1 MHLRTF
7 LKLGAPLLMAVAG
20 AGHVHADTYPSQPI
34 RVIVPYAAG
43 GGSDITSRV
52 IQNRLGELLKTSLVI
67 DNRAGGGTLI
77 GTRAVQVAPA
87 DGYTVGVM
95 DPAFL
100 TNPSLMP
107 DAKYDPLKDFTPISL
122 ISVTPMILAVTNAY
136 PAKTVK
142 EMVDY
147 GKANPGKLNYGSPG
161 SGSAGQLA
169 IEQFRTT
176 FGLKGTHVPYKG
188 SGPAGSAIVA
198 GEIDALM
205 SGSAL
210 IPLIQA
216 GRIRGLAVTGSK
228 RLPSLPDVPTFAELG
243 YPQVNVQTYT
253 ALVAPAGTPQAVV
266 DTLQKAMAETVKA
279 PEMQKAL
286 EDRGQVAVGSTA
298 PELAKFFKDTHTAL
312 TKVVKDADIKM
323 E

>member
-1 MHLRTF
+1 MHARIF
-7 LKLGAPLLMAVAG
+7 WKLGAPLIAAAAFG
-20 AGHVHADTYPSQPI
+20 AHAHADTFPSQPI

-52 IQNRLGELLKTSLVI
+52 IQNRLGEILKQPLVI

-77 GTRAVQVAPA
+77 GTRAVQIAPP

-107 DAKYDPLKDFTPISL
+107 DAKYDPLKDFAPVSL

-136 PAKTVK
+136 PAKSLK

-147 GKANPGKLNYGSPG
+147 AKAHQGKLNYGSPG

-169 IEQFRTT
+169 VEQFRTT
-176 FGLKGTHVPYKG
+176 FGLKGIHIPYKG

-198 GEIDALM
+198 GEIDTLM

-210 IPLIQA
+210 IPLIQG
-216 GRIRGLAVTGSK
+216 GRIRGIAVTGTR
-228 RLPSLPDVPTFAELG
+228 RLPSLPEVPTFAELG
-243 YPQVNVQTYT
+243 YPQINVQTYT
-253 ALVAPAGTPQAVV
+253 ALVAPAGTPRPVIEV
-266 DTLQKAMAETVKA
+266 LQKAMAQTVKS
-279 PEMQKAL
+279 PDMQKAL
-286 EDRGQVAVGSTA
+286 EERGQVAVGST
-298 PELAKFFKDTHTAL
+298 PEELAKFFKDNHTSL

>member
-1 MHLRTF
+1 MNARIF
-7 LKLGAPLLMAVAG
+7 WKLGAPLLAAATLG
-20 AGHVHADTYPSQPI
+20 THAHADTFPSQAI
-34 RVIVPYAAG
+34 RIIVPYAAG

-52 IQNRLGELLKTSLVI
+52 IQNRLGELLKQPLVI

-77 GTRAVQVAPA
+77 GTRAVQIAPP

-136 PAKTVK
+136 PAKDLK
-142 EMVDY
+142 EMVGY
-147 GKANPGKLNYGSPG
+147 AKAHPGKLNYGSPG

-169 IEQFRTT
+169 IEQFRTS
-176 FGLKGTHVPYKG
+176 FGLTGTHIPYKG
-188 SGPAGSAIVA
+188 SGPAGSAIVG

-210 IPLIQA
+210 IPLIQG
-216 GRIRGLAVTGSK
+216 GRIRGIAVTGSK

-243 YPQVNVQTYT
+243 YPKINVQTYT

-266 DTLQKAMAETVKA
+266 QTLQSAVAQTVKS
-279 PEMQKAL
+279 PDMQKAL
-286 EDRGQVAVGSTA
+286 EDRGQVAVGST
-298 PELAKFFKDTHTAL
+298 PEELAKFFRDNHTSL
-312 TKVVKDADIKM
+312 VKVVHDANIKM